1 MSKQKGFTLI
11 ELMITAV
18 VLAIVLSIAIP
29 SFSAVLLNN
38 RISATADELH
48 TAVQLARS
56 EAIKRKKTVTLC
68 RANADFSACVQG
80 GAGSADWT
88 SGWLL
93 ISGTD
98 ILKVWELGQGLKVT
112 GPSKNIDFLGSGM
125 IREPHALSVKE
136 QGCSNG
142 PQHKLDINKI
152 GWVSLEKGSC

>member
-11 ELMITAV
+11 ELMVAV
-18 VLAIVLSIAIP
+18 AILAIVLSIAIP
-29 SFSAVLLNN
+29 SFSTILLNN
-38 RISATADELH
+38 RISTTADELH

-80 GAGSADWT
+80 GIGSTDWA

-93 ISGTD
+93 TSGTD
-98 ILKVWELGQGLKVT
+98 VLKVWELGQGLKVT

-136 QGCSNG
+136 QGCSSG
-142 PQHKLDINKI
+142 PQYKLDINKI
-152 GWVSLEKGSC
+152 GWVSLEKSSC